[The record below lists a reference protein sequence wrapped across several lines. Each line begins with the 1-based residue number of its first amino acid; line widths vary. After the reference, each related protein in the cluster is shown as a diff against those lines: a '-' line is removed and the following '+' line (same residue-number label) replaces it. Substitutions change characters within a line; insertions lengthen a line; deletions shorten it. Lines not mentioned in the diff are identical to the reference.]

1 MRRLL
6 SAIQGERNVSKSF
19 ILNRLK
25 ESKFFHLIFTIKI
38 TNSMIHDLQ

>member
-19 ILNRLK
+19 ILK

-38 TNSMIHDLQ
+38 TNRMIFSN